1 MAVEPMKL
9 EGLGE
14 EHEAAY
20 KSLMAELTLSV
31 PGIDEAAS
39 FSTMLSEVKNYKFSV
54 VVFDTAPTGHTLKLL
69 SFPGAM
75 EKGLEKLL
83 TLKEKFGG
91 MLSTVASLVD
101 PATSGELFEKAF
113 TNMEKMKVS
122 FGEVLT
128 QFQNSVMSFIHHR
141 T

>member
-1 MAVEPMKL
+1 MVVEPMSF
-9 EGLGE
+9 EGMGKE
-14 EHEAAY
+14 NEAVY
-20 KSLMAELTLSV
+20 KNVMSELTLSV

-39 FSTMLSEVKNYKFSV
+39 FSEMLSEVKNYNFSS

-83 TLKEKFGG
+83 ALKEKFGG
-91 MLSTVASLVD
+91 MLSTVASFVD
-101 PATSGELFEKAF
+101 PAASGEFFEKIF
-113 TNMEKMKVS
+113 SGIERTKDSLEK
-122 FGEVLT
+122 VLVQFKNTVTRYT
-128 QFQNSVMSFIHHR
+128 QHR